1 MIPEGNPTREDRAD
15 KGRSL
20 RAEGHGGLTFLRG
33 LKSSKANCPN
43 VSLWETW
50 HRCHVPSNPI
60 QPIGWPTAT
69 EKFGVAVG
77 QAASCGLAN
86 CHREIWGGSWPGRK
100 LWPGQLPPHL
110 CQRDFP
116 RFTAARVSLQSVC
129 QDAQGHRGSDR
140 EWLKSRCPGLPRQRE
155 TGCRKLA
162 TAGCDRLSQARGR
175 WLRQAV
181 ASSRPLVATG
191 SRNLEAAGC
200 DRLSSQA
207 RGRWLRQAVGTSRP
221 LVATGCRN
229 LEAAGC
235 DRLSQA
241 RNRWLRQAVASSQ
254 WLKSRSWAS

>member
-86 CHREIWGGSWPGRK
+86 CHREIWGGSWPRRK

-110 CQRDFP
+110 CQRDVP
-116 RFTAARVSLQSVC
+116 RFTAARVNLQSVC
-129 QDAQGHRGSDR
+129 QDAQGCRGS
-140 EWLKSRCPGLPRQRE
+140 
-155 TGCRKLA
+155 A
-162 TAGCDRLSQARGR
+162 
-175 WLRQAV
+175 
-181 ASSRPLVATG
+181 
-191 SRNLEAAGC
+191 
-200 DRLSSQA
+200 
-207 RGRWLRQAVGTSRP
+207 
-221 LVATGCRN
+221 
-229 LEAAGC
+229 
-235 DRLSQA
+235 
-241 RNRWLRQAVASSQ
+241 RQAVASSQ
-254 WLKSRSWAS
+254 PLAATGCRKLKAAGCEELLGRLPSKPRCTRPRPNMCSAEL

>member
-77 QAASCGLAN
+77 QGASCGLAN
-86 CHREIWGGSWPGRK
+86 CHHTGVNGTPHGLLRPGSICRVSVK
-100 LWPGQLPPHL
+100 M
-110 CQRDFP
+110 P
-116 RFTAARVSLQSVC
+116 RVAAAAR
-129 QDAQGHRGSDR
+129 
-140 EWLKSRCPGLPRQRE
+140 
-155 TGCRKLA
+155 
-162 TAGCDRLSQARGR
+162 
-175 WLRQAV
+175 
-181 ASSRPLVATG
+181 
-191 SRNLEAAGC
+191 
-200 DRLSSQA
+200 
-207 RGRWLRQAVGTSRP
+207 
-221 LVATGCRN
+221 
-229 LEAAGC
+229 

-241 RNRWLRQAVASSQ
+241 RNRWLRQAVASSRP
-254 WLKSRSWAS
+254 LVAKSFSAASQANPAALGRAPICAPQSFDPPI

>member
-33 LKSSKANCPN
+33 LESSKANCPN

-100 LWPGQLPPHL
+100 LWPGQLPPRNL
-110 CQRDFP
+110 GWQLAKAQVVAWP
-116 RFTAARVSLQSVC
+116 TATTLVSTGLSTVYCGQGQSAEC
-129 QDAQGHRGSDR
+129 
-140 EWLKSRCPGLPRQRE
+140 LSRCPGPPRQ
-155 TGCRKLA
+155 
-162 TAGCDRLSQARGR
+162 
-175 WLRQAV
+175 
-181 ASSRPLVATG
+181 
-191 SRNLEAAGC
+191 
-200 DRLSSQA
+200 
-207 RGRWLRQAVGTSRP
+207 
-221 LVATGCRN
+221 
-229 LEAAGC
+229 
-235 DRLSQA
+235 
-241 RNRWLRQAVASSQ
+241 
-254 WLKSRSWAS
+254 

>member
-100 LWPGQLPPHL
+100 LWPGQLPPHSPR
-110 CQRDFP
+110 CQRDAP

-140 EWLKSRCPGLPRQRE
+140 EWLKSRCPGLPRQR
-155 TGCRKLA
+155 
-162 TAGCDRLSQARGR
+162 D
-175 WLRQAV
+175 V
-181 ASSRPLVATG
+181 ASSQPLVATG
-191 SRNLEAAGC
+191 CRKLEAAGC

>member
-50 HRCHVPSNPI
+50 RHRCHVPSNPI

-77 QAASCGLAN
+77 QGASCGLAN
-86 CHREIWGGSWPGRK
+86 CH
-100 LWPGQLPPHL
+100 HTL
-110 CQRDFP
+110 CQRDAP
-116 RFTAARVSLQSVC
+116 RFTAARVSLQRVC
-129 QDAQGHRGSDR
+129 QDAQGHRGNDR

-155 TGCRKLA
+155 
-162 TAGCDRLSQARGR
+162 
-175 WLRQAV
+175 
-181 ASSRPLVATG
+181 
-191 SRNLEAAGC
+191 
-200 DRLSSQA
+200 
-207 RGRWLRQAVGTSRP
+207 
-221 LVATGCRN
+221 
-229 LEAAGC
+229 
-235 DRLSQA
+235 
-241 RNRWLRQAVASSQ
+241 